1 MKAALITLASFGA
14 LLWISARNAHM
25 RGVPAFLN
33 AALLPPTP
41 AMTHVGGVWFGDDI
55 GTTQAA
61 YRQRLAEACGD
72 LDPKSLDYDHCEE
85 EFSRS
90 ESDSQGR
97 DDRPDEDDYEWVESQ
112 QAHQDALEQMAR

>member
-41 AMTHVGGVWFGDDI
+41 AMSHIGGVWFGDDI
-55 GTTQAA
+55 GTAQAA

-72 LDPKSLDYDHCEE
+72 PDPKSLDYDHCEE
-85 EFSRS
+85 EFIRS
-90 ESDSQGR
+90 ESDAVDRADMR
-97 DDRPDEDDYEWVESQ
+97 DDDEYDWLEAQ
-112 QAHQDALEQMAR
+112 QAHEDALEQMAP